1 VHPAHEGKEEA
12 MTDAMMD
19 PTDDSMMEP
28 GSEVSTGDTWS
39 DSTVADSISDADPNV
54 GDSQFGP
61 DTHFGSSV
69 YTDAFRNEWKYYPD
83 GSYEK
88 LN

>member
-1 VHPAHEGKEEA
+1 

-19 PTDDSMMEP
+19 PTDDSMMDP
-28 GSEVSTGDTWS
+28 GSDVPMTDALS
-39 DSTVADSISDADPNV
+39 DATLADPISDADPHI

-61 DTHFGSSV
+61 DTHFGSSI
-69 YTDAFRNEWKYYPD
+69 YTDAWGNEWKTYID

>member
-1 VHPAHEGKEEA
+1 

-19 PTDDSMMEP
+19 PMDHSMLDPTDHSMLDP
-28 GSEVSTGDTWS
+28 GSDVPMTD
-39 DSTVADSISDADPNV
+39 APSDATLADLISNTDPHS
-54 GDSQFGP
+54 GGSHLGS
-61 DTHFGSSV
+61 DTYFGSSIS
-69 YTDAFRNEWKYYPD
+69 TDAFGNEWKWYPD